1 MPHVTLEYSKNLTNL
16 DVKSMLLKLNQALLD
31 TGEFRDIDIKARALP
46 LDYVQVGLSSDSHG
60 FIHVEVKFYKGRT
73 NEVKRRIAQMCFQA
87 LRGNYKPLP
96 KMTVQMDVETIEID
110 QDVFVR
116 ETIDA
121 V

>member
-1 MPHVTLEYSKNLTNL
+1 MPHVTLEYSRNLTNL
-16 DVKSMLLKLNQALLD
+16 DIKSTLLKLNQALLD
-31 TGEFRDIDIKARALP
+31 TGEFRDIDIKTRALP
-46 LDYVQVGLSSDSHG
+46 LEQVQVGVTSDPHG

-73 NEVKRRIAQMCFQA
+73 NDVKRRISQMCFQA
-87 LRGNYKPLP
+87 LRSHYKPLP
-96 KMTVQMDVETIEID
+96 AMTVQMDVEILEID